1 MAFES
6 AYDAAW
12 SLGQWCATAICLR
25 KLGLRSC
32 SGPFDWTGPNERIGH
47 YVELMTNGFSG
58 FLAKE
63 NLRKVR
69 EDPAEGTE
77 IYVDSVQRWE
87 THHEFRIGVPFDE
100 NYARYRAIL
109 DRRAERLLQSL
120 QSGGRVLF
128 VHWFGE
134 GHYPREEVVSD
145 MRRLRAAY
153 PMTRIDL
160 LVMETEKFSKDVA
173 YDEPE
178 QGVVFA
184 VGDFYDQKRLDP
196 VLGNEGLV
204 LSVMRRIRLR
214 GQWKNLL
221 RLKLDSFR
229 RRIARHKRSR
239 T

>member
-1 MAFES
+1 MAV
-6 AYDAAW
+6 AGPYDAVW

-25 KLGLRSC
+25 KLGLRSH

-77 IYVDSVQRWE
+77 IYIDSVQRWE
-87 THHEFRIGVPFDE
+87 THHEFRIGVSFDE
-100 NYARYRAIL
+100 NYARYRALL
-109 DRRAERLLQSL
+109 DRRTERLLQSL

-134 GHYPREEVVSD
+134 GHYPREEVVAD

-153 PMTRIDL
+153 PMTRMDL
-160 LVMETEKFSKDVA
+160 LVMETEKFSKGVV

-229 RRIARHKRSR
+229 RRIARHKRSGA
-239 T
+239 